1 VLLGLGSIDF
11 HSALFEQCLAP
22 GHLDTARQPSL
33 VSAILSSQVHRAEQG
48 CSVRPSFVSER
59 DR

>member
-11 HSALFEQCLAP
+11 HSAPFEQCLAL

-33 VSAILSSQVHRAEQG
+33 VPAILSSQVRRGEQR
-48 CSVRPSFVSER
+48 CSERSSFVG

>member
-11 HSALFEQCLAP
+11 QPALLEQCLAM

-33 VSAILSSQVHRAEQG
+33 VQAILAG
-48 CSVRPSFVSER
+48 
-59 DR
+59 